1 MDLKFYLPVL
11 IVVLSNTFYHICS
24 KSTPENINIFASLS
38 VTYAVGMVASLVIFF
53 LTRQDTSLLAEY
65 RHLTWTSFVLGLSVV
80 GLEAG
85 FILMY
90 KAGWNVSTGQLVQS
104 ALLAIVLLV
113 VGFLL
118 YRESISLRQVI
129 GVFVCMGGLYLM
141 SN

>member
-1 MDLKFYLPVL
+1 MNIYIPIL
-11 IVVLSNTFYHICS
+11 IVVVSNIFYHICT
-24 KSTPENINIFASLS
+24 KSVPEGINTFAALTA
-38 VTYAVGMVASLVIFF
+38 TYAVAAVSSLLLFF
-53 LTRQDTSLLAEY
+53 LTAKGTSLGSEY
-65 RHLTWTSFVLGLSVV
+65 RQLNWSSLVLGVAII

-104 ALLAIVLLV
+104 ALLALVMLV